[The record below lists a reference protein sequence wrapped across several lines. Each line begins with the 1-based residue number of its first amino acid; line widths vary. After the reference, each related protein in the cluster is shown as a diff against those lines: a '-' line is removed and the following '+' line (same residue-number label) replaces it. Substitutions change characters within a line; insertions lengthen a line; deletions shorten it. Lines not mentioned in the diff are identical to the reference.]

1 MKKIILFNLKQN
13 LLSKKTIIIITL
25 LFIVLFQTVLN
36 TEEVSKDKRIFN
48 QYNSLITH
56 MDISKGKYLD
66 NIEKSKS
73 EHVINELNNNIIFLN
88 KLEVKATDALK
99 EDDLDEV
106 CRIFGL
112 VHILRAKDIA
122 NTLSNINAED

>member
-25 LFIVLFQTVLN
+25 LFIVLFQTLLN
-36 TEEVSKDKRIFN
+36 TEELSKDKRIYN

-56 MDISKGKYLD
+56 IDISKGKYLD